1 MFLYFRGP
9 NPYVMKNLLGL
20 LAFVS
25 LMSSCGPSYQTSY
38 SGNYGDPPI
47 TQSLFSDK
55 SATISEE
62 NIQKILDGN
71 YSLPKQLRV
80 ALIKLEST
88 QKRHYWNYWS
98 DEAYLKT
105 QQAYLDSFTAKL
117 KQSPRVMK
125 ITSIPEML
133 LSKAP
138 ASFTTLRESAVRM
151 QADVVVVY
159 AINSDIYTKYRSF
172 KRPDVKAFATTQL
185 IIMDVR
191 TGLVPFTTVVTRD
204 FMGPQN
210 KTDIETDE
218 ARSRVQNQAV
228 LMTINEI
235 GDQVTK
241 FLSKGQ

>member
-1 MFLYFRGP
+1 
-9 NPYVMKNLLGL
+9 MKNFFGL
-20 LAFVS
+20 LALVS
-25 LMSSCGPSYQTSY
+25 LMSSCGTSYQASY

-62 NIQKILDGN
+62 NIQKILDGS

-80 ALIKLEST
+80 ALIKLEGT
-88 QKRHYWNYWS
+88 QKNHYWSYWS

-117 KQSPRVMK
+117 RQSPRVTT

-172 KRPDVKAFATTQL
+172 KKPNVKAFATTQL

-210 KTDIETDE
+210 KTDLETDE

-228 LMTINEI
+228 LLTINEI
-235 GDQVTK
+235 GNQVTK
-241 FLSKGQ
+241 FLSKEQK

>member
-1 MFLYFRGP
+1 
-9 NPYVMKNLLGL
+9 MKNMLGL
-20 LAFVS
+20 LAIAG
-25 LMSSCGPSYQTSY
+25 LMSSCGPSYQTAHY
-38 SGNYGDPPI
+38 GNDYNPPI

-80 ALIKLEST
+80 ALIKLEGA
-88 QKRHYWNYWS
+88 QRRYYWNFWS
-98 DEAYLKT
+98 DEEYLKT

-117 KQSPRVMK
+117 KQSPRVLK

-133 LSKAP
+133 LSKEP

-172 KRPDVKAFATTQL
+172 KKPNVKAFATTQL

-204 FMGPQN
+204 FMAPQIRN
-210 KTDIETDE
+210 DIETTE
-218 ARSRVQNQAV
+218 ARNRVQNQAV
-228 LMTINEI
+228 ILTINEI

-241 FLSKGQ
+241 FLSKEQK

>member
-1 MFLYFRGP
+1 
-9 NPYVMKNLLGL
+9 MKSLFGL
-20 LAFVS
+20 LAVAG
-25 LMSSCGPSYQTSY
+25 LMSSCGASYQSSY
-38 SGNYGDPPI
+38 SGNYSDPPI

-55 SATISEE
+55 SSTISEE

-80 ALIKLEST
+80 ALIKLEGTKKSY
-88 QKRHYWNYWS
+88 YWDYWS

-117 KQSPRVMK
+117 KQSSRVTK

-133 LSKAP
+133 ISKAP

-159 AINSDIYTKYRSF
+159 AINSDIYTKYRAF
-172 KRPDVKAFATTQL
+172 NKPNVKGFATTQL

-204 FMGPQN
+204 FMAPQT
-210 KTDIETDE
+210 KTDVGVSE
-218 ARSRVQNQAV
+218 ARSRVQNEAV
-228 LMTINEI
+228 LLTINEI
-235 GDQVTK
+235 GEQVTK
-241 FLSKGQ
+241 FLSKEQ

>member
-1 MFLYFRGP
+1 
-9 NPYVMKNLLGL
+9 MKYLAGL
-20 LAFVS
+20 LAIVS
-25 LMSSCGPSYQTSY
+25 LMSSCGSPHQLSYG
-38 SGNYGDPPI
+38 GNYSDPPI
-47 TQSLFSDK
+47 TQSLFADK
-55 SATISEE
+55 AATISEE

-80 ALIKLEST
+80 ALIKLEGT
-88 QKRHYWNYWS
+88 QKRYYWNYWS

-117 KQSPRVMK
+117 QQSPRVIK
-125 ITSIPEML
+125 ITSIPDML

-218 ARSRVQNQAV
+218 ARNRVQNQAV
-228 LMTINEI
+228 LLTINEI

-241 FLSKGQ
+241 FLSKELK

>member
-1 MFLYFRGP
+1 
-9 NPYVMKNLLGL
+9 MKNLHGI
-20 LAFVS
+20 LAIAAS
-25 LMSSCGPSYQTSY
+25 LISSCATPSYQTY
-38 SGNYGDPPI
+38 GSGNDYDPPI

-55 SATISEE
+55 GATISEE

-71 YSLPKQLRV
+71 YSLPKQVRV

-88 QKRHYWNYWS
+88 QRRHYSYWS
-98 DEAYLKT
+98 DEEYLKT

-117 KQSPRVMK
+117 KQSARVTK

-133 LSKAP
+133 LSKGP

-159 AINSDIYTKYRSF
+159 TINSDIYTKYRSF

-191 TGLVPFTTVVTRD
+191 TGLVPFTTLVTRD
-204 FMGPQN
+204 IMAPQI
-210 KTDIETDE
+210 KSETE
-218 ARSRVQNQAV
+218 TNETRNRVQKDAV
-228 LMTINEI
+228 LLTINEI
-235 GDQVTK
+235 GEQVTK
-241 FLSKGQ
+241 FLSKE